1 MIKTDL
7 TCHLTITLMSGHMRF
22 VFHIIIILF
31 YFIHVWL
38 LCVTPWCFFFMLSL
52 VTMERSQSYKG
63 RPRASDGRSL
73 ATSSE
78 MGVKKCFCEEPM
90 LFSLAVI

>member
-1 MIKTDL
+1 
-7 TCHLTITLMSGHMRF
+7 
-22 VFHIIIILF
+22 
-31 YFIHVWL
+31 
-38 LCVTPWCFFFMLSL
+38 MLSL

-90 LFSLAVI
+90 LFSLATCSQLEIQHLALEIQPLVLLLGLEIQQLGPQMQSLVILLGLEI

>member
-1 MIKTDL
+1 
-7 TCHLTITLMSGHMRF
+7 
-22 VFHIIIILF
+22 
-31 YFIHVWL
+31 
-38 LCVTPWCFFFMLSL
+38 MLSL

-78 MGVKKCFCEEPM
+78 MGVKKEKTFCN
-90 LFSLAVI
+90 LFEWVNVVVNVEIEDNQC